1 MDELHEQLS
10 ERPVAAIER
19 DEAATIVR
27 LAGELDLYNAAEL
40 RTALLGVC
48 AEAPTRL
55 VVDLGS
61 VAFVDS
67 TALGVLIEARG
78 HMADQSAFLLAA
90 PGVETVRALE
100 ISGIDRLLRVHP
112 SVEAALASPLQ

>member
-10 ERPVAAIER
+10 EPPVAGIER
-19 DEAATIVR
+19 GEAATIVR
-27 LAGELDLYNAAEL
+27 LAGELDLYNAADV

-48 AEAPTRL
+48 AEAPERL

-67 TALGVLIEARG
+67 TALGVLIEVRG
-78 HMADQSAFLLAA
+78 QLADPTAFMLAA
-90 PGVETVRALE
+90 PGVETLRALE
-100 ISGIDRLLRVHP
+100 ISGIDRVLSVHP
-112 SVEAALASPLQ
+112 SVEAALASPPQ